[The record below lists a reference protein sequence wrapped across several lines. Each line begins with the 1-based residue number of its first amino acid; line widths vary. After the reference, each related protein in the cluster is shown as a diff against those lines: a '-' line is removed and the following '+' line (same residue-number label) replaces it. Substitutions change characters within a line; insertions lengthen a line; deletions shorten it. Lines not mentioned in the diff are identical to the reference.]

1 MSVLCRWKWDDWRPR
16 RCVVEYVEAENSQIY
31 SAESYRIEEL
41 QRYHHLECGLSE
53 FSLLEYPSCLLQVI
67 YISHNHLSGSNTS
80 CRNLLHIPLCLDY
93 LKSIRV
99 WGNFL
104 YLFPSAIFK
113 LIYRNQNWPKSFSIC
128 SNVVVQNVTILAP
141 YDSPNTDGIDPG
153 TWTYAFMMFP
163 SLKRGQ

>member
-1 MSVLCRWKWDDWRPR
+1 MGRLTAKAMCGGICGGRELSNLLGRILSNWRTPTTSSSR
-16 RCVVEYVEAENSQIY
+16 MWSFGI
-31 SAESYRIEEL
+31 L
-41 QRYHHLECGLSE
+41 
-53 FSLLEYPSCLLQVI
+53 PSGISILFIAGNI
-67 YISHNHLSGSNTS
+67 YIIHNHLSGSNTS

-153 TWTYAFMMFP
+153 TWTYAFL
-163 SLKRGQ
+163 SLKRAQ